1 MKFKNQ
7 SPRLAVWL
15 WLSAGLGLFGCG
27 PDCGDACRLD
37 LTLGQDLNSHQNLAL
52 QQTAQAFVEGR
63 SWGRGDRPRR
73 PAALPGLQIDP
84 DALGP
89 DSTTDVRLGANRSLG
104 LRHERA
110 WGLGGQVQAYAALGA
125 GLGRS
130 RYALPMGMGPLADP
144 TEIRLRHVWL
154 QPEIGIRHSAVVP
167 GGVIGTGAG
176 LGLQISRTETSVQSA
191 LLDVNYRASQT
202 MPYGAL
208 HLSVH
213 PDSLPLTA
221 DLEARIARDGM
232 SQIRAGLRLPLR

>member
-1 MKFKNQ
+1 MKFKCR
-7 SPRLAVWL
+7 SFGLSVWICL
-15 WLSAGLGLFGCG
+15 CAGLGLVGCG
-27 PDCGDACRLD
+27 PGCGDACRFD
-37 LTLGQDLNSHQNLAL
+37 VTLGQDLNAHQNLAL

-63 SWGRGDRPRR
+63 SWGSRDAGRR

-89 DSTTDVRLGANRSLG
+89 DSATEVRLGTNRSLG

-110 WGLGGQVQAYAALGA
+110 WGLGGRLQGYAALGA
-125 GLGRS
+125 GLGHS

-154 QPEIGIRHSAVVP
+154 QPEIGIRHRAVVP

-191 LLDVNYRASQT
+191 LLDVNYRSGQS

-208 HLSVH
+208 HLSVQ
-213 PDSLPLTA
+213 PDGLPLTA
-221 DLEARIARDGM
+221 DLQARIARDGM